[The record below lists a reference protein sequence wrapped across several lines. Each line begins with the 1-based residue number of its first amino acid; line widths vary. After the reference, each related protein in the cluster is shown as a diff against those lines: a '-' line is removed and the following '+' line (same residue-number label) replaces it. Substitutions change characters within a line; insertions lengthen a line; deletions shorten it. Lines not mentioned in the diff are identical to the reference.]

1 MSQRTSQVESG
12 IARVLSGAI
21 HDLQDPRLPLVV
33 TVERVRITPDLLHAR
48 VFISS
53 IGDTVKAVEA
63 LEHARGHLQREI
75 AHVMKLKRTPLLEFH
90 PVGDDPLGL
99 L

>member
-1 MSQRTSQVESG
+1 MSTRTSQVESG

-21 HDLQDPRLPLVV
+21 HDMQDPRLPLVV

-53 IGDTVKAVEA
+53 IGDTARVVEA

-75 AHVMKLKRTPLLEFH
+75 AHGMKLKRTPILEFH
-90 PVGDDPLGL
+90 AVSDDPLGL